1 MEQNGIATDS
11 DIIPGEH
18 NPRIIKRKTI
28 TDRNFFY
35 LKKKKTSG
43 KENKTIFSA
52 MKTKLEGRKG
62 QIKTIIRKLESKNKT
77 LLS

>member
-35 LKKKKTSG
+35 LKKKKP
-43 KENKTIFSA
+43 
-52 MKTKLEGRKG
+52 LEKK
-62 QIKTIIRKLESKNKT
+62 IKQSFQQ
-77 LLS
+77 